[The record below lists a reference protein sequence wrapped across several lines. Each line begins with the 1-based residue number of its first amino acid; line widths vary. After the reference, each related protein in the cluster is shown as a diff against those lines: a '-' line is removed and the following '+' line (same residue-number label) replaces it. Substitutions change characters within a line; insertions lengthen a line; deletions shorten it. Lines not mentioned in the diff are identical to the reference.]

1 MSISTT
7 GPGVEM
13 GPIGKRVN
21 IGIGVL
27 GGGTVGGGLEWGKK
41 WEKKAKNRCKK
52 WRGVKKNQQRR
63 ERSTFGLN
71 LAGKSRH
78 G

>member
-27 GGGTVGGGLEWGKK
+27 GGRGTVGGGLEWGKK
-41 WEKKAKNRCKK
+41 WKKKKQKIDVKN
-52 WRGVKKNQQRR
+52 G
-63 ERSTFGLN
+63 EG
-71 LAGKSRH
+71 
-78 G
+78 